1 MAKRNSSPI
10 VKKETIKG
18 TNKNGKAVKRGVR
31 CTREN
36 GTVVTLLN
44 PSGKADKFFKE
55 KQSGLRR
62 TNDGFL
68 KRDEFGC
75 EIPLTDS
82 QLAYRAGYLDAQK
95 DSAKAYKAKKSN
107 RNGRN

>member
-18 TNKNGKAVKRGVR
+18 TNKDGKAVKRGVR
-31 CTREN
+31 CTRAD

-68 KRDEFGC
+68 KRDEFGL
-75 EIPLTDS
+75 EIPLSES
-82 QLAYRAGYLDAQK
+82 QRAYRAGYLDAQK
-95 DSAKAYKAKKSN
+95 DSARAYKVKKAR
-107 RNGRN
+107 RNSGK